1 MVRLITSLVQL
12 ALLIPAACGIVWIVQ
27 DIRNGGLTDEN

>member
-12 ALLIPAACGIVWIVQ
+12 ALFIPAAYGIVWIVQ
-27 DIRNGGLTDEN
+27 DIKNGGLSDEN